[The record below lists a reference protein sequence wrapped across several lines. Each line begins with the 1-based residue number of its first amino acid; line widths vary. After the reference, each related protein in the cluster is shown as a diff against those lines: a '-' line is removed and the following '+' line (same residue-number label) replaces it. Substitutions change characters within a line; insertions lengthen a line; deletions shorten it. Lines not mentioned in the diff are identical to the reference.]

1 MNKIFVQLSFFPFLV
16 SIWLPLALLVSPSA
30 YGEMTDQEIVAAGVI
45 GPNGVQRMKAII
57 RGVMGGDPAELN
69 ESSKQELQTLFKRL
83 AAEDNM
89 SHSEFQEFSRFL
101 RERSTGLATE
111 MTPLFWEDAL
121 WAYRKQEFFKSTMRE
136 KVEEKYL
143 NYGIV
148 SQARI
153 DQNDEIILKI
163 ANRTPLSVQGIEVI
177 VDENFIEL
185 TLENLE
191 HAKQRVEWLYSFEQ
205 RIRTN

>member
-1 MNKIFVQLSFFPFLV
+1 MNKMFVQLSYLPLLL
-16 SIWLPLALLVSPSA
+16 SIWLPLAVLVSPSA

-45 GPNGVQRMKAII
+45 GPNGVQRLKDII

-83 AAEDNM
+83 TAEDHM
-89 SHSEFQEFSRFL
+89 SHTEFQEFSKVL
-101 RERSTGLATE
+101 RERFTGLATE
-111 MTPLFWEDAL
+111 MMPLFWEDAL

-136 KVEEKYL
+136 KVEKKYL
-143 NYGIV
+143 RYGMV

-163 ANRTPLSVQGIEVI
+163 ANRTPLSIQGTEVI
-177 VDENFIEL
+177 VDEKFIEW

-191 HAKQRVEWLYSFEQ
+191 HAKQRIEWLFSFE
-205 RIRTN
+205 

>member
-1 MNKIFVQLSFFPFLV
+1 MNTIARRFLFTLLLSLT
-16 SIWLPLALLVSPSA
+16 LLVSPST
-30 YGEMTDQEIVAAGVI
+30 YGEMTNQDKEIVLAGII

-83 AAEDNM
+83 AAEDYM
-89 SHSEFQEFSRFL
+89 SHSEFQEFTNFL
-101 RERSTGLATE
+101 RERFTGIATE
-111 MTPLFWEDAL
+111 MMPLFWEDAL

-136 KVEEKYL
+136 KVERKYL
-143 NYGIV
+143 KYGII

-163 ANRTPLSVQGIEVI
+163 ANRVPLIVQGTELMFDEAMIESAI
-177 VDENFIEL
+177 ENIEP
-185 TLENLE
+185 
-191 HAKQRVEWLYSFEQ
+191 AKQRVQWLFSFE
-205 RIRTN
+205 

>member
-1 MNKIFVQLSFFPFLV
+1 MNKRFVQLSFLPFLV

-101 RERSTGLATE
+101 RERFTGLATE
-111 MTPLFWEDAL
+111 MMPLFWEDAL

-191 HAKQRVEWLYSFEQ
+191 HANQRVEWLFSFE
-205 RIRTN
+205 

>member
-1 MNKIFVQLSFFPFLV
+1 MNKRFVQLSFLPFLV

-83 AAEDNM
+83 AAEANM

-191 HAKQRVEWLYSFEQ
+191 HAKQRVEWLYSFE
-205 RIRTN
+205 

>member
-1 MNKIFVQLSFFPFLV
+1 MNKMFVQLSYLPLLL
-16 SIWLPLALLVSPSA
+16 SIWLPLAVLVSPSA

-45 GPNGVQRMKAII
+45 GPNGVQRLKDII

-89 SHSEFQEFSRFL
+89 SHSEFQEFSKVL
-101 RERSTGLATE
+101 RERFTGLATE
-111 MTPLFWEDAL
+111 MMPLFWEDAL

-136 KVEEKYL
+136 KVEKKYL
-143 NYGIV
+143 RYGMV

-163 ANRTPLSVQGIEVI
+163 ANRTPLSIQGTEVI
-177 VDENFIEL
+177 VDEKFIEW

-191 HAKQRVEWLYSFEQ
+191 HAKQRIEWLFSFE
-205 RIRTN
+205 

>member
-1 MNKIFVQLSFFPFLV
+1 MNKMFVQLSYLPLLL
-16 SIWLPLALLVSPSA
+16 SIWLPLAVLVSPSA

-45 GPNGVQRMKAII
+45 GPNGVQRLKDII

-83 AAEDNM
+83 TAEDHM
-89 SHSEFQEFSRFL
+89 SHTEFQEFSKVL
-101 RERSTGLATE
+101 RERFTGLATE
-111 MTPLFWEDAL
+111 MMPLFWEDAL

-136 KVEEKYL
+136 KVEKKYL
-143 NYGIV
+143 RYGMV

-163 ANRTPLSVQGIEVI
+163 ANRTPLPVQGEEI
-177 VDENFIEL
+177 VFDENMIL
-185 TLENLE
+185 MTLENLE
-191 HAKQRVEWLYSFEQ
+191 QARQRVEWLFSFE
-205 RIRTN
+205 

>member
-1 MNKIFVQLSFFPFLV
+1 MNKMFVQLSYLPLLL
-16 SIWLPLALLVSPSA
+16 SIWLPLAVLVSPSA

-45 GPNGVQRMKAII
+45 GPNGVQRLKDII

-89 SHSEFQEFSRFL
+89 SHSEFQEFSKVL
-101 RERSTGLATE
+101 RERFTGLATE
-111 MTPLFWEDAL
+111 MMPLFWEDAL

-136 KVEEKYL
+136 KVEKKYL
-143 NYGIV
+143 RYGMV

-163 ANRTPLSVQGIEVI
+163 ANRTPLPVQGEEI
-177 VDENFIEL
+177 VFDENMIL
-185 TLENLE
+185 MTLENLE
-191 HAKQRVEWLYSFEQ
+191 QARQRVEWLFSFE
-205 RIRTN
+205 

>member
-1 MNKIFVQLSFFPFLV
+1 MNKMFVQLSYLPLLL
-16 SIWLPLALLVSPSA
+16 SIWLPLAVLVSPSA

-45 GPNGVQRMKAII
+45 GPNGVQRLKDII

-89 SHSEFQEFSRFL
+89 SHSEFQEFSKVL
-101 RERSTGLATE
+101 RERFTGLATE
-111 MTPLFWEDAL
+111 MMPLFWEDAL
-121 WAYRKQEFFKSTMRE
+121 WAYRNQEFFKSMMRE
-136 KVEEKYL
+136 KVEKKYL
-143 NYGIV
+143 RYGMV

-163 ANRTPLSVQGIEVI
+163 ANRTPLPVQGEEI
-177 VDENFIEL
+177 VFDENMIL
-185 TLENLE
+185 MTLENLE
-191 HAKQRVEWLYSFEQ
+191 QARQRVEWLFSFE
-205 RIRTN
+205 

>member
-1 MNKIFVQLSFFPFLV
+1 MNKMFVQLSYLPLLL
-16 SIWLPLALLVSPSA
+16 SIWLPLAVLVSPSA

-45 GPNGVQRMKAII
+45 GPNGVQRMKDII

-89 SHSEFQEFSRFL
+89 SHSEFQEFSKVL
-101 RERSTGLATE
+101 RERFTGLATE
-111 MTPLFWEDAL
+111 MMPLFWEDAL

-136 KVEEKYL
+136 KVEKKYL
-143 NYGIV
+143 RYGMV

-163 ANRTPLSVQGIEVI
+163 ANRTPLSIQGTEVI
-177 VDENFIEL
+177 VDEKFIEW

-191 HAKQRVEWLYSFEQ
+191 HAKQRIEWLFSFE
-205 RIRTN
+205 

>member
-1 MNKIFVQLSFFPFLV
+1 MNKRFVQLSFLPFLV

-111 MTPLFWEDAL
+111 MMPLFWEDAL

-191 HAKQRVEWLYSFEQ
+191 HAKQRVEWLYSFE
-205 RIRTN
+205 

>member
-1 MNKIFVQLSFFPFLV
+1 MNKRFVQLSFLPFLV

-101 RERSTGLATE
+101 RERFTGLATE
-111 MTPLFWEDAL
+111 MMPLFWEDAL

-153 DQNDEIILKI
+153 DQNDELILKI

-185 TLENLE
+185 TLENME
-191 HAKQRVEWLYSFEQ
+191 HAKQRVEWLFSFE
-205 RIRTN
+205 

>member
-191 HAKQRVEWLYSFEQ
+191 HAKQRVEWLYSFE
-205 RIRTN
+205 

>member
-1 MNKIFVQLSFFPFLV
+1 
-16 SIWLPLALLVSPSA
+16 
-30 YGEMTDQEIVAAGVI
+30 
-45 GPNGVQRMKAII
+45 
-57 RGVMGGDPAELN
+57 
-69 ESSKQELQTLFKRL
+69 
-83 AAEDNM
+83 M

-191 HAKQRVEWLYSFEQ
+191 HAKQRVEWLYSFE
-205 RIRTN
+205 